1 MASDECGRVLL
12 LSFPSGLMSPF
23 ARLPIHSSIHP
34 SIYPLSSWIQRA
46 SEKTQS
52 RNCAQFFFLSFF
64 LSFNPS
70 IHPSNL
76 EAYVHRP
83 AYYLPH
89 SILPF
94 LSLPKT
100 PVRLVPSSSRRTNK
114 PSKSP
119 TFSSPSLGEKKDRRG
134 DPSFRCD
141 RAARLPRQIDA

>member
-1 MASDECGRVLL
+1 MWKSTHVVISLWIDGPVRP
-12 LSFPSGLMSPF
+12 PSYPF
-23 ARLPIHSSIHP
+23 IHSSIHP
-34 SIYPLSSWIQRA
+34 SVLFRPGYSERATSPNHGTVPSFFSLSS
-46 SEKTQS
+46 
-52 RNCAQFFFLSFF
+52 F

>member
-1 MASDECGRVLL
+1 MWKSTLVVISLGIDEPVRP
-12 LSFPSGLMSPF
+12 PSYPF
-23 ARLPIHSSIHP
+23 IHSSIH
-34 SIYPLSSWIQRA
+34 LSSFVLDTA
-46 SEKTQS
+46 SERQNPITEL
-52 RNCAQFFFLSFF
+52 CPVFFLSFF